1 VSRVIKIFQELVEDK
16 PGEFEKRFLYVS
28 FDIIKEQVDEVKKLT
43 ICGSGFPAAISPST
57 KLRVS
62 WQLTAGSK
70 QQKSLLTD
78 WHLRSR
84 WENLLIVAS

>member
-1 VSRVIKIFQELVEDK
+1 VSRVIKIFQEQVEDK
-16 PGEFEKRFLYVS
+16 PGEFEIRFLYVS

-57 KLRVS
+57 KLRAS
-62 WQLTAGSK
+62 LQLTADNQ
-70 QQKSLLTD
+70 QQKRWLTD

-84 WENLLIVAS
+84 WENLLIVPS